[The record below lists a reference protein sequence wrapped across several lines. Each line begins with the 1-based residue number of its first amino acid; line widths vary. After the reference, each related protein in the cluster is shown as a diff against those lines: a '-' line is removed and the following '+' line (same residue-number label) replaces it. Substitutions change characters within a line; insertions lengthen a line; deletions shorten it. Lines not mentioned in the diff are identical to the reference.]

1 METFFATCAP
11 GLEPLLHEEL
21 RGLKCARVERQVGGA
36 RFEGKLVD
44 AMRANLELRTAV
56 RVLWRQTRF
65 QATDADLLY
74 RGAQSVDWARF
85 LRPEGTLRVD
95 AQSSESALEH
105 TLFVA
110 QRVKDAIVDQFRERL
125 GARPAVDKAAPD
137 LPVHVH
143 LHRDRCTLSVDTS
156 GDSLHLRGWRR
167 FQGRAPL
174 AETLGAAL
182 VLASGWDRRAP
193 LVDPFCGSGTVAIE
207 AALLAADAAPGLFR
221 DRFAFERLPGHDA
234 KAWTALRDAARVRVR
249 PAKRVL
255 VHASDADAKAIE
267 GARENA
273 GAAGVTDWIRFERSR
288 AEELELKPGWN
299 AWIATNPPY
308 GERIGGEG
316 DLDELYRRFG
326 ALLRERCA
334 GYRVALL
341 SGNPRLARALGL
353 VPKQRIALENGGL
366 ACELLL
372 LEP

>member
-1 METFFATCAP
+1 MHA
-11 GLEPLLHEEL
+11 EL
-21 RGLKCARVERQVGGA
+21 RDLKMARVERQVGGV
-36 RFEGKLVD
+36 RFEGKLAD
-44 AMRANLELRTAV
+44 AQRANLELRTAV

-65 QATDADLLY
+65 QATDTDLLY
-74 RGAQSVDWARF
+74 RGAQSVDWSRF

-95 AQSSESALEH
+95 AQSKESTLEH

-110 QRVKDAIVDQFRERL
+110 QRVKDAVVDQFRERT
-125 GARPAVDKAAPD
+125 GARPAVDKDAPD
-137 LPVHVH
+137 LPIHVH
-143 LHRDRCTLSVDTS
+143 LFRDRCTLSVDTS

-182 VLASGWDRRAP
+182 VLASEWDARAP

-207 AALLAADAAPGLFR
+207 AALVASDTAPGLFR
-221 DRFAFERLPGHDA
+221 ERFAFQRWPGHDA
-234 KAWTALRDAARVRVR
+234 AAWSALREAAHARIR

-255 VHASDADAKAIE
+255 IHASDADARAVE

-273 GAAGVTDWIRFERSR
+273 AAAGVEAWIRFEVAR
-288 AEELELKPGWN
+288 AETLALKPGWN
-299 AWIATNPPY
+299 AWIVTNPPY
-308 GERIGGEG
+308 GERIGDDG
-316 DLDELYRRFG
+316 DLRELYPRFG

-341 SGNPRLARALGL
+341 SGNPRLARALG
-353 VPKQRIALENGGL
+353 VEPKQRIALENGGL